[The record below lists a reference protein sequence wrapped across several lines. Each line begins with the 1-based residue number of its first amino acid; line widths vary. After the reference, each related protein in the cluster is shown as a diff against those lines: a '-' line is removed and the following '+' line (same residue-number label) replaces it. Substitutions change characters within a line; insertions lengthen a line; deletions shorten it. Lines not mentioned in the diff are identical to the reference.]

1 LLGCDASYFVLP
13 KVQKPLPPQQAK
25 SGLPPHHAKIG
36 RDGGPGLAGDPGSP
50 APAGNGPLPN
60 HEPRKSSQ
68 LAIWPVLPLAVLLAF
83 SLLQLT
89 GEPQRSRAFA
99 ALAVTLAFAAGARRL
114 RAVSLGGAAAGAVVS
129 FVIYTAG
136 GAGAFGVLL
145 AVFLLTWLAT
155 RLGYSRK
162 QKLGIAESRSGRTAS
177 QVTANLVVAAAA
189 LAVSTAT
196 HEVIFSLAGVAA
208 LAEAAADT
216 ISSEVGQ
223 VAAPRAFLIHSFQP
237 VAAGTDGAI
246 SLPGTLAGI
255 AGALL
260 VASAAGVFHVIEPRL
275 LWPAAAA
282 GVLGMV
288 ADSFLGATLE
298 TRRMLS
304 NDGVNLLSTVIA
316 AVTAGLL
323 TLLN

>member
-1 LLGCDASYFVLP
+1 MLLA
-13 KVQKPLPPQQAK
+13 
-25 SGLPPHHAKIG
+25 
-36 RDGGPGLAGDPGSP
+36 
-50 APAGNGPLPN
+50 
-60 HEPRKSSQ
+60 
-68 LAIWPVLPLAVLLAF
+68 LAVM
-83 SLLQLT
+83 QLR

-99 ALAVTLAFAAGARRL
+99 ALAVTLAFAAGARQL
-114 RAVSLGGAAAGAVVS
+114 RAVSLDGAVAGAVVS

-162 QKLGIAESRSGRTAS
+162 QKLGIAERGSGRTAS

-189 LAVSTAT
+189 LAVSAAT
-196 HEVIFSLAGVAA
+196 HEVIFRLAGVAA

-216 ISSEVGQ
+216 ISSEFGQ
-223 VAAPRAFLIHSFQP
+223 VAAPRAFLIHSLQP

-255 AGALL
+255 AGAVL
-260 VASAAGVFHVIEPRL
+260 VAAVAGVFHVIEPRL
-275 LWPAAAA
+275 LWVATAA
-282 GVLGMV
+282 GVLGML

-304 NDGVNLLSTVIA
+304 NDGVNLLSTITSAVA
-316 AVTAGLL
+316 AVLLHGAG
-323 TLLN
+323 